1 MSFFGGAY
9 SPPAPS
15 RILQLHLRHTYPSP
29 PPPRPPTAAPG
40 VIGDLREYGGN
51 MLRCFCCVMVAGPLC
66 LIGSAAMFK
75 SSLTDTRGALLEAY
89 TLSVTDW
96 PTHAKSWDA
105 AAFEFKA
112 SKCGAGGCSSSSTFV
127 RFTGAKTAAN
137 EDVHDTPQSGE
148 SWSIPADVQKFE
160 PQPAGWAAFAS
171 GITAADLAA
180 NNFAFSVVDPNV
192 ASGEKVV
199 ASLANVPLT
208 RISSHTLSWRP
219 SSSTSSS
226 SSVDCR
232 WRQAPSGTY
241 SGSRWGDK
249 VSCVSHCASRYGGVL
264 SVAGAG
270 RSAVVRCATTF
281 GVAAIELRVR
291 KEDPDSANVATNA
304 AYAFAADAGPNP
316 ALGVSMA
323 CSEPGAALQ
332 TELCSG
338 AVYTSDGAWLA
349 QTAQGDDGWFGVR
362 YRSGPDIAAAARGST
377 IDAAT
382 WLKAIA
388 FSVRHEADPYVA
400 ASKLTGGCSSCTDRP
415 QRSAVAP
422 CSTRCFG
429 LTAGEKKQIAL
440 ALLVLGLLLCIPPYL
455 IVRYVRQRKGQQRN
469 GGGGGAGAGGG
480 APRAG
485 YPGAGVVPVQQ
496 MAPMQVQQGVPM
508 YAQPGQQPPQQQMMY
523 PASQQQP
530 QQVMVNQYGQP
541 VQMQQMMQPQQV
553 MVNQYGQPMQQQQQ
567 QQPVV
572 YAQQPG
578 QASY

>member
-1 MSFFGGAY
+1 MLTPL
-9 SPPAPS
+9 PP
-15 RILQLHLRHTYPSP
+15 QT
-29 PPPRPPTAAPG
+29 TAAPG

-75 SSLTDTRGALLEAY
+75 SSLTDTRGALLDAY
-89 TLSVTDW
+89 KASATDW
-96 PTHAKSWDA
+96 GRTHAKSWDA
-105 AAFEFKA
+105 AAFDFKA
-112 SKCGAGGCSSSSTFV
+112 SKCGAGGCSLSSTFT
-127 RFTGAKTAAN
+127 RFAGVKTAAN

-148 SWSIPADVQKFE
+148 SWSVPANVQKFE
-160 PQPAGWAAFAS
+160 PTPQSWAAFAS

-180 NNFAFSVVDPNV
+180 NKFAFSVVDG
-192 ASGEKVV
+192 ADKVV

-208 RISSHTLSWRP
+208 RTSSATLDWRP

-249 VSCVSHCASRYGGVL
+249 VYCSSYCASRYGGAL
-264 SVAGAG
+264 SVAGSG

-281 GVAAIELRVR
+281 GVAAIELRV
-291 KEDPDSANVATNA
+291 KKDPDANVATA

-323 CSEPGAALQ
+323 CAQPGAALQ
-332 TELCSG
+332 TELCAG
-338 AVYTSDGAWLA
+338 AVYTSNGAWLA
-349 QTAQGDDGWFGVR
+349 QQTTLGDDGWFGVR
-362 YRSGPDIAAAARGST
+362 YRSGGITAAAGAP
-377 IDAAT
+377 
-382 WLKAIA
+382 WLTAIA

-400 ASKLTGGCSSCTDRP
+400 ASKLTGGCSSCTDNP
-415 QRSAVAP
+415 QRASAP
-422 CSTRCFG
+422 TCSARCFG
-429 LTAGEKKQIAL
+429 LTADEKKQIAL

-455 IVRYVRQRKGQQRN
+455 IVRYVRQRKGQHGN
-469 GGGGGAGAGGG
+469 GGGGSGGSGG

-485 YPGAGVVPVQQ
+485 YPGAGVMPVQQ
-496 MAPMQVQQGVPM
+496 MAPMMVQQGVPM
-508 YAQPGQQPPQQQMMY
+508 YAQPGQQQPQQQMMMY
-523 PASQQQP
+523 PAAQQQQP
-530 QQVMVNQYGQP
+530 QQQVMVNQYGQP
-541 VQMQQMMQPQQV
+541 VQVQQMMQPQQQV

-567 QQPVV
+567 QQQQQQPVL